1 MRISE
6 SVTPSILLLFS
17 RREMK
22 KRNRVADE
30 VLEKKKGNKGRGE
43 GEGSGEKRSRRRK
56 SQLQA
61 ESLGNSLEI
70 RNVFCKKI
78 FYLENSFTSLE

>member
-43 GEGSGEKRSRRRK
+43 GEGSGEKRSRQRE

-61 ESLGNSLEI
+61 EIL
-70 RNVFCKKI
+70 
-78 FYLENSFTSLE
+78 

>member
-22 KRNRVADE
+22 KRNRTADE

-43 GEGSGEKRSRRRK
+43 GEVSGEKRSRQRK

-61 ESLGNSLEI
+61 EIL
-70 RNVFCKKI
+70 
-78 FYLENSFTSLE
+78 

>member
-30 VLEKKKGNKGRGE
+30 VLEKKGNKGRGE
-43 GEGSGEKRSRRRK
+43 GEGSGEKRSRRGE

-61 ESLGNSLEI
+61 EIL
-70 RNVFCKKI
+70 
-78 FYLENSFTSLE
+78 

>member
-43 GEGSGEKRSRRRK
+43 GEG
-56 SQLQA
+56 
-61 ESLGNSLEI
+61 
-70 RNVFCKKI
+70 
-78 FYLENSFTSLE
+78 